1 MGGKSVIST
10 SMHKAGSSIAD
21 SIITDILAAKG
32 MELDRISLQVP
43 ASPLSAAE
51 IYKNYQIHMKETGV
65 YYGIARGPY
74 VSDMPV
80 LYRLKV
86 IVQVRDPRDCLT
98 SAYFSLKKSHVPP
111 IDPEKLRQFMER
123 RRKLE
128 TLDINEYVRQKA
140 DEYRN
145 RLRILRELVQRHDD
159 VLVLKYE
166 DMVERTEQWLEQIA
180 LFVDQPITSALR
192 TKLGEKVD
200 FSVDKEDISKHKRQV
215 SPGDHKRKLSE
226 KTIREISDTMADEMA
241 FFGYA

>member
-98 SAYFSLKKSHVPP
+98 SAYFSLKTSHVPP
-111 IDPEKLRQFMER
+111 IDPEKLKQFMER
-123 RRKLE
+123 RKKLE
-128 TLDINEYVRQKA
+128 TLDINEYVRQQA

-192 TKLGEKVD
+192 TKLGGKID